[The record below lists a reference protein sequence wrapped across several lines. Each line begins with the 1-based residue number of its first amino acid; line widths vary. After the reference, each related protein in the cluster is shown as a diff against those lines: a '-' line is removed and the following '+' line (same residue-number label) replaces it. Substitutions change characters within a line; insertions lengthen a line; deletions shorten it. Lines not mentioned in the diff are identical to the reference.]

1 MKYVYSEKR
10 KEVLAVE
17 EGSPVYNAAVKKG
30 MQLFDTEESAEEAIG
45 AAMEAVRG
53 LADGYRIEGDKVLK
67 VPGSEVQGRLDRG
80 EVVYDS
86 EEEANAASHRVGG
99 EGAKEPAP
107 KLRETALRYMD
118 RVYEGD
124 LKKTLDALADGYSM
138 DPLETTDEQRMF
150 ITAARRVTGAR
161 TDEEVLQALAVYPGL
176 AERLDLEARQK
187 EWHGYAGGPPV
198 KAILAPNLVNRKL
211 SGSGTL
217 SKVVGAAEDAFSLV
231 PRAIRAG
238 IEETMPI
245 ADEMTFAER
254 MAVPHEL
261 LTAPQ
266 AMFTEGLS
274 SIAPGMATEAAGR
287 AGMRFAGRKIPAVSR
302 FLQKQSQL
310 TGATEDLTKAIRGV
324 DDALVLPKGRYVANQ
339 AANGVGEGMAFSAH
353 PAMLEATSPDDGAV
367 GRGVFTAAVGT
378 AMGPLGRAAYAITP
392 FGYKAAVRNMSDDVL
407 SPSGRELRSGL
418 GPYERIGSALA
429 ADERVLEKGGVPRAL
444 APESESR
451 LRTLTGS
458 VDDIASARDGL
469 ETKKYRLFSDFA
481 NDLPE
486 APRRP
491 MDKDEIRS
499 FMFRAE
505 QLGIPEEEASDL
517 LARAQSGIEVPYLE
531 YPGQVDVPAVY
542 AEGPLPEVP
551 VASTVD
557 PEFDGLMVELGL
569 DDASIRELEKEKAD
583 PGYVLGL
590 LKRANDESEN
600 QALRDAAA
608 SDAAR
613 MLWEK
618 YHPGESM
625 LNYIP
630 LSEGRTQISEG
641 SFVRDVLDHAHGGW
655 IGGSKDGATNPFIGT
670 PREEEYFEALKLSKA
685 LTKRSVEGQRMESV
699 AKYYTDPVARQQAL
713 DEYGL
718 GPYRQDPYVSQKLPF
733 ANILGSFPQPVE
745 GEKGL
750 AAILSHMPSISVEK
764 HGKPKAVEPTE
775 TFAPAY
781 GPGAPVLL
789 DPPRTVEVEGPPV
802 QRYKEELAVD
812 PRDLAKITVW
822 RGLDS
827 KEPGKYIEL
836 AQPFSYYGM
845 PDVEFPYDRLR
856 RIDAMLAGLP
866 SQGKEQGYLQKIGQ
880 SRLDRLTAIEP
891 YREAVKLQE
900 GINNELGKDYAWD
913 IPAVVAAYRRSQR
926 PSTGTPTTGL
936 VENMLAAKIA
946 EMAPGA
952 AGNVASGVGKSARV
966 SAPAAGAE
974 KAVKHRNTAG
984 DVPQLIVIGKG
995 GLLQAPFTPIKKFK
1009 SIEEM
1014 E

>member
-30 MQLFDTEESAEEAIG
+30 MQLYDTKEAAEEAVG
-45 AAMEAVRG
+45 VAMEAVRG
-53 LADGYRIEGDKVLK
+53 LADGYRIEGDKVLR

-80 EVVYDS
+80 EAVYSS

-99 EGAKEPAP
+99 EVTNEPAP

-118 RVYEGD
+118 RVYKGD
-124 LKKTLDALADGYSM
+124 LKKTLDAIDSGYSM

-150 ITAARRVTGAR
+150 ITAARRVMGAR
-161 TDEEVLQALAVYPGL
+161 TDEEVLQALDVYPGL

-211 SGSGTL
+211 SGAGTL

-274 SIAPGMATEAAGR
+274 SIAPGMATEAAGK
-287 AGMRFAGRKIPAVSR
+287 AGLRFAGRKIPAVSR
-302 FLQKQSQL
+302 FLQKQSQR

-339 AANGVGEGMAFSAH
+339 AAKGVGEGVAFSAH
-353 PAMLEATSPDDGAV
+353 PAMLEATSPDEGAV

-392 FGYKAAVRNMSDDVL
+392 FGYKAAIRNMSDDVL
-407 SPSGRELRSGL
+407 SPAGRELRSGL

-451 LRTLTGS
+451 LRTLTES
-458 VDDIASARDGL
+458 VGDIESAREGL

-481 NDLPE
+481 KDLPE
-486 APRRP
+486 TPRRP
-491 MDKDEIRS
+491 MDKDEIGS
-499 FMFRAE
+499 FMLRAK
-505 QLGIPEEEASDL
+505 QVGIPEEEASDI

-557 PEFDGLMVELGL
+557 AELDALLVELGL
-569 DDASIRELEKEKAD
+569 DDASLEELSRLKVD
-583 PGYVLGL
+583 PDYVLNP
-590 LKRANDESEN
+590 LKKSNDE
-600 QALRDAAA
+600 
-608 SDAAR
+608 
-613 MLWEK
+613 
-618 YHPGESM
+618 
-625 LNYIP
+625 
-630 LSEGRTQISEG
+630 T
-641 SFVRDVLDHAHGGW
+641 
-655 IGGSKDGATNPFIGT
+655 
-670 PREEEYFEALKLSKA
+670 
-685 LTKRSVEGQRMESV
+685 
-699 AKYYTDPVARQQAL
+699 YT
-713 DEYGL
+713 
-718 GPYRQDPYVSQKLPF
+718 
-733 ANILGSFPQPVE
+733 
-745 GEKGL
+745 
-750 AAILSHMPSISVEK
+750 
-764 HGKPKAVEPTE
+764 
-775 TFAPAY
+775 PAY
-781 GPGAPVLL
+781 GPGAPVLVE
-789 DPPRTVEVEGPPV
+789 PHRTVEVEGPPV
-802 QRYKEELAVD
+802 QKYREERVVD
-812 PRDLAKITVW
+812 PRDLAKVTAW

-866 SQGKEQGYLQKIGQ
+866 AQGKEQSYLQKIGQ

-900 GINNELGKDYAWD
+900 GINKELGKDYAWD

-926 PSTGTPTTGL
+926 PSTSTPTAGL
-936 VENMLAAKIA
+936 VENMIAAKIA
-946 EMAPGA
+946 KEAPGA
-952 AGNVASGVGKSARV
+952 ARKVASGVGKSARV

-974 KAVKHRNTAG
+974 KSVKHREVAG
-984 DVPQLIVIGKG
+984 DVPQLVIIGKG
-995 GLLQAPFTPIKKFK
+995 GLLQAPFTPVKKFK
-1009 SIEEM
+1009 SVDEM
-1014 E
+1014 D